1 MVRAYDIMTRA
12 VATATPQTP
21 VSQVARMMR
30 DLNIGD
36 VLVLEEGKLRGIV
49 TDRDLTTQVL
59 TNGANPQAP
68 IEPYM
73 TTNVVTG
80 TPDWS
85 VEQIADVMGKHQ
97 IRRLPIVQD
106 DTVVGIVSLG
116 DVALHTPKQQTV
128 AESLKNISQVTRT
141 KFQKASPLTKVLAI
155 AIPVGL
161 ATAAVVFANT
171 KSGQQVRRQIMESD
185 LPYRAR
191 LALNDTVRALQDP
204 QTRQSALDAL
214 ESTGLPQRARQLVNS
229 GTHTVQDWRAQEHA
243 MEIAQL
249 AQERAQQIPAQVGNF
264 VNPPAPKRFGLF

>member
-12 VATATPQTP
+12 VATATPKTP
-21 VSQVARMMR
+21 VAQVARMMR

-36 VLVLEEGKLRGIV
+36 VLVVEEGKLRGIV

-73 TTNVVTG
+73 TTEVVTG

-116 DVALHTPKQQTV
+116 DVALHTRKPETV
-128 AESLKNISQVTRT
+128 GQSLQNISQQTRAR
-141 KFQKASPLTKVLAI
+141 FHKASPLTKLLAI

-171 KSGQQVRRQIMESD
+171 KSGQQLRRQIESSD
-185 LPYRAR
+185 LPYKAR
-191 LALNDTVRALQDP
+191 IALNDTIHALQDP
-204 QTRQSALDAL
+204 RTRQAALDAL
-214 ESTGLPQRARQLVNS
+214 ESTGLPHRARELVNS
-229 GTHTVQDWRAQEHA
+229 GTRTAQDWRAQERA
-243 MEIAQL
+243 MELAGL
-249 AQERAQQIPAQVGNF
+249 AQAQVQQLPAQVSNL
-264 VNPPAPKRFGLF
+264 VSPPAEKRFGLF

>member
-1 MVRAYDIMTRA
+1 MTRA
-12 VATATPQTP
+12 VATATPKTP
-21 VSQVARMMR
+21 VAQVARMMR

-36 VLVLEEGKLRGIV
+36 VLVVEEGKLRGIV

-73 TTNVVTG
+73 TTDVVTG

-116 DVALHTPKQQTV
+116 DVALHTTKHETV
-128 AESLKNISQVTRT
+128 GQSLQNISQQTRAR
-141 KFQKASPLTKVLAI
+141 FRKASPLTKLLAI

-171 KSGQQVRRQIMESD
+171 KSGQQMRRQLQASD
-185 LPYRAR
+185 LPYKAR
-191 LALNDTVRALQDP
+191 IALNDTIHALQDP
-204 QTRQSALDAL
+204 RTRQAALDTI
-214 ESTGLPQRARQLVNS
+214 ESTGLPQKARELVNS
-229 GTHTVQDWRAQEHA
+229 GARTAQDWRAQERA
-243 MEIAQL
+243 MEFAQL
-249 AQERAQQIPAQVGNF
+249 GQARAQQVPDQVTQLI
-264 VNPPAPKRFGLF
+264 NPPAQKRFGLF